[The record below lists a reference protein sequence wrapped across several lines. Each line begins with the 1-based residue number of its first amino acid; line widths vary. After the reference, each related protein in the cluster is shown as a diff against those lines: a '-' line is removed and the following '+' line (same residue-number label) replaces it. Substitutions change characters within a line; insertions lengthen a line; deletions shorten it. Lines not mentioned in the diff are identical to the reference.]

1 MSQPELV
8 AVLRATRPAAPPE
21 LRERVRM
28 LAATAAEP
36 RQRRLTWRRA
46 LVIAVAV
53 AAAVAAAAFVAFPR
67 GSGTQN
73 AAPPPAPVERAA
85 ARGAF
90 SNATAGAVPK
100 GLAAP
105 PLASSARAADLPAP
119 TLSRPQRYSATL
131 ELRLRNAAAVSAA
144 SKRATAIVG
153 ALGGFPSALNV
164 DAGGAEGYASL
175 VFRVPRAKVGTAV
188 RRLSALGTILN
199 ENVRIQDLGA
209 QVSAAD
215 RVLQRLRKQ
224 LAMVRAEPYSTE
236 NHQRIA
242 GLEAQIGRRQR
253 ARASTLR
260 AAALA
265 TVTLQLESPAPRK
278 AVVVQ
283 HARSPLHNLGV
294 ALRWLGI
301 GALYALALGL
311 PFVLVG
317 VAVWLVTRGVRRRR
331 EDALL
336 SRS

>member
-1 MSQPELV
+1 
-8 AVLRATRPAAPPE
+8 
-21 LRERVRM
+21 
-28 LAATAAEP
+28 
-36 RQRRLTWRRA
+36 
-46 LVIAVAV
+46 VIAVPV

-73 AAPPPAPVERAA
+73 AAPPPAATAPP
-85 ARGAF
+85 RGAF
-90 SNATAGAVPK
+90 SNAVAGAAAKAATNAP
-100 GLAAP
+100 LAA
-105 PLASSARAADLPAP
+105 AAQAGDLPAP
-119 TLSRPQRYSATL
+119 NLSRPQRYSATL

-224 LAMVRAEPYSTE
+224 LAALQEEPYSTD
-236 NHQRIA
+236 NQQRIA
-242 GLEAQIGRRQR
+242 ALEAQIAKRQR
-253 ARASTLR
+253 IRASTLR
-260 AAALA
+260 EASLA
-265 TVTLQLESPAPRK
+265 TVTLQLESPAPKK
-278 AVVVQ
+278 AVVVH

-301 GALYALALGL
+301 GAVYALALGL

-317 VAVWLVTRGVRRRR
+317 VAVWLVARTVRRRR
-331 EDALL
+331 VDALL